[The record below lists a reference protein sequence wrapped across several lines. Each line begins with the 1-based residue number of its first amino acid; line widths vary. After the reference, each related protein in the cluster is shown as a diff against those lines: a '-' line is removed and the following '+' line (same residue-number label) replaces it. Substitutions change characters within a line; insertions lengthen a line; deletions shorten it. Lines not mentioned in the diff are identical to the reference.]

1 MKFAIYFSRNLMI
14 ILIFIPI
21 ILILLYSI
29 FYQRQILAFENMGN
43 VEVHNND
50 DYNSA
55 TK

>member
-1 MKFAIYFSRNLMI
+1 MI

-29 FYQRQILAFENMGN
+29 FYQTQILAFENMSN
-43 VEVHNND
+43 VEVHSND
-50 DYNSA
+50 DYNTT